1 MGRRGRVEDDVLE
14 VEERQEAVGEER
26 KYFICDLEQDDQ
38 VSPLIPLLL
47 SDIMY
52 PSSQGHD

>member
-1 MGRRGRVEDDVLE
+1 MEGEVLE

-47 SDIMY
+47 SDMMY